1 MNPILKDVPLQIE
14 TVRRILRAPHPAR
27 DGNLILQVL

>member
-14 TVRRILRAPHPAR
+14 KVRLILRATHPAR
-27 DGNLILQVL
+27 DGNLVLQVL